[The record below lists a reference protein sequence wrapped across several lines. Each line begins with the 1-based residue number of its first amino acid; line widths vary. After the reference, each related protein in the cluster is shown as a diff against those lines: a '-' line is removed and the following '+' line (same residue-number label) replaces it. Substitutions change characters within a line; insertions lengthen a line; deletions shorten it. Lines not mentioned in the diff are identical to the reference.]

1 MEDTLRVKFK
11 EFRDDGGYIKYVFQ
25 DLDKEAHFILC
36 TKFPNWDTPLIK
48 IDDRGFLRYKEIYA
62 GKSEWYDPETKD
74 FIPYK
79 YDAIQFLDCV
89 HENEYKE
96 RNVLIWIIV

>member
-1 MEDTLRVKFK
+1 MEDTLRVKLK
-11 EFRDDGGYIKYVFQ
+11 AFRDDGGYIKYVFQ

-79 YDAIQFLDCV
+79 YDALQFLDFV
-89 HENEYKE
+89 HENEYKD
-96 RNVLIWIIV
+96 RNILI